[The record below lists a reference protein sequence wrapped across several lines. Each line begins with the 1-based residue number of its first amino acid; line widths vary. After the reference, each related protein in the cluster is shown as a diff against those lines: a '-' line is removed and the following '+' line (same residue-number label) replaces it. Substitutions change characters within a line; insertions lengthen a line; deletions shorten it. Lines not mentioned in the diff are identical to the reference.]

1 MKLSKSMLCEEFQHR
16 LVNLTGKPLEETSLA
31 EKYLALSSLIRDSI
45 ARQWSETDQRR
56 RQEDQKKVYYLSIEF
71 LLGRLL
77 GMHLLNLGIRDIWEE
92 ALAELGISL
101 AEVEAVEE
109 DPGLGNGGLGRL
121 AACYLESMAAQGL
134 AGHGCGLRY
143 SYGFFEQKIING
155 YQRELPDNWLKDGN
169 IWEFRQREE
178 AVTVKF
184 GGQVH
189 TVKGGRLHYVHDA
202 YEAVQAVP
210 YDLPVTGFLNHTV
223 NTLRLWKAEPAAAD
237 FVCSLFD
244 HKDCTEA
251 IEYKASVESITN
263 VLYPDDSTQEGRL
276 LRLKQQYF
284 LVSASLQ
291 SIIRQYKQRKLPL
304 TALPE
309 YVAIHI
315 NDTHPALAVP
325 EMMRI
330 LIDEEGLGWEEAWP
344 ITVRTLSYTNHT
356 VLPEALERWPVDL
369 FQSLLPRIFII
380 VNEINERLCHEL
392 WQRYPG
398 QWEHIRSMAVI
409 ADGQVHMAHLAI
421 AGCHSV
427 NGVAQIHTEILKSRV
442 MANFHD
448 FYPGKFNNKTN
459 GVAHRRWLCKVNP
472 RLAALITEA
481 IGEGW
486 ISHPCELVRIS
497 KFSNDA
503 AFLAELAAVKR
514 HNKTV
519 LAAYIRERNG
529 ISVNPDSIF
538 DAQIKRIHGYK
549 RQIMNALH
557 ILHLYNLLRENP
569 AMDMVPRTFIF
580 AGKAAPS
587 YHQAKRTIKLITTLA
602 EIINQDPV
610 VREKIKVVF
619 LENYNVSLAEVI
631 IPGTD
636 VSEQIPTASREA
648 CGTGNMKFMMNGAV
662 TMGTLDGAN
671 IEISNAIG
679 EGNIITFGLTP
690 EEVLNYY
697 QFGGYNPWDIYHGD
711 IRVKTVMDQLVNGF
725 FPDGEEF
732 RPLHD
737 ALLYHNDEY
746 FVLKDFPAYAEAQQR
761 VARYYQDKSRWLNMC
776 LQNIAHAGK
785 FSGDRTFVEYA
796 VDIWKMTAP
805 EPVRC
810 YCRSDLTFLQQ
821 QRGCVYRGQAGKQRE
836 PETVGVR

>member
-1 MKLSKSMLCEEFQHR
+1 MELNKRKLCEEFQDK
-16 LVNLTGKPLEETSLA
+16 LVNLTGKPPEETSLA
-31 EKYLALSSLIRDSI
+31 EKYLALSSLVRDLI
-45 ARQWSETDQRR
+45 ARRWSETDRERR
-56 RQEDQKKVYYLSIEF
+56 RAAPKQVYYLSIEF
-71 LLGRLL
+71 LPGRML
-77 GMHLLNLGIRDIWEE
+77 GMHLLNLGIRDIWAE
-92 ALAELGISL
+92 ALGDLGISL
-101 AEVEAVEE
+101 ADVEAVEE

-143 SYGFFEQKIING
+143 NYGFFEQKIIDG
-155 YQRELPDNWLKDGN
+155 QQTELPDNWLTDGN
-169 IWEFRQREE
+169 VWEFRRREE

-184 GGQVH
+184 GGRVR
-189 TVKGGRLHYVHDA
+189 TVNQGRLCYVQDGC
-202 YEAVQAVP
+202 EVVQAVP
-210 YDLPVTGFLNHTV
+210 YDIPVTGFLNQTV
-223 NTLRLWKAEPAAAD
+223 NTLRLWKAEPAPAD
-237 FVCSLFD
+237 VVCSLFD
-244 HKDCTEA
+244 HKDCAKA
-251 IEYKASVESITN
+251 IAYKASVESITN

-291 SIIRQYKQRKLPL
+291 SIIRRHKRQKLPL
-304 TALPE
+304 AALPAQ
-309 YVAIHI
+309 VAIHI

-325 EMMRI
+325 EMLRI

-344 ITVRTLSYTNHT
+344 ITVGTLSYTNHT

-380 VNEINERLCHEL
+380 VNEINERFCREL

-398 QWEHIRSMAVI
+398 RWEHIRSMAVI

-421 AGCHSV
+421 AGSHSV
-427 NGVAQIHTEILKSRV
+427 NGVAQIHTEILQSRV
-442 MANFHD
+442 MVNFND

-481 IGEGW
+481 IGTEW
-486 ISHPCELVRIS
+486 ISHPCELVRIAR
-497 KFSNDA
+497 FANDA
-503 AFLAELAAVKR
+503 AFLARLAAVKR

-519 LAAYIRERNG
+519 LAAHIRERHG
-529 ISVNPDSIF
+529 ICVNPDSLF
-538 DAQIKRIHGYK
+538 AAQIKRIHGYK
-549 RQIMNALH
+549 RQLMNALH

-569 AMDMVPRTFIF
+569 ALDMVPRTFIF
-580 AGKAAPS
+580 AGKAAPA

-602 EIINQDPV
+602 ERINQDPV

-648 CGTGNMKFMMNGAV
+648 CGTGNMKFMLNGAV

-671 IEISNAIG
+671 IEIRNAVG
-679 EGNIITFGLTP
+679 AENIITFGLTP
-690 EEVLNYY
+690 EEVLNFY
-697 QFGGYNPWDIYHGD
+697 QGGGYNPWDIYRGD

-725 FPDGEEF
+725 FPVGEEF

-746 FVLKDFPAYAEAQQR
+746 FVLKDFPAYAAAQQR
-761 VARYYQDKSRWLNMC
+761 IARHYQDTSRWLNMC

-796 VDIWKMTAP
+796 VDIWQMTAP

-810 YCRSDLTFLQQ
+810 YCRSDLTFLRQ
-821 QRGCVYRGQAGKQRE
+821 QRGCAYQAPAGRQRE
-836 PETVGVR
+836 PGAAGVR